1 MQTADSTK
9 KATLLSYFPER
20 IQVALSHY
28 AAELNLPPESLVQLG
43 IGYFLE
49 SADINA
55 GMIDQALP
63 EPHQGILAH
72 FPKAMQEGIEQY
84 ATEYEFPPEAVV
96 ELAVT
101 FLLDPD
107 ASSFEECQVGL
118 QREQVHLLHL
128 YRQSHQ
134 AKAASRTVP
143 SRT

>member
-1 MQTADSTK
+1 MQTADSTT
-9 KATLLSYFPER
+9 KATLLSHFPER

-49 SADINA
+49 SADIDA
-55 GMIDQALP
+55 GVIDQALP
-63 EPHQGILAH
+63 EPHQGILAN
-72 FPKAMQEGIEQY
+72 FPKAMQKGIEQY

-107 ASSFEECQVGL
+107 ASSFEECQVGV
-118 QREQVHLLHL
+118 QREQVHLLQH
-128 YRQSHQ
+128 YRQDHQ
-134 AKAASRTVP
+134 AEAA
-143 SRT
+143 